1 MHIQQYAGYNKG
13 STIKEKR
20 FVAYA
25 TEEAKLVQNIEVVE
39 DLRVRR
45 TRKMIQEALL
55 ELTVEKGY
63 PNVTVQDIADRAMI
77 NRSTFYRHY
86 LDKDDLLVQYMDEV
100 AALTSEDDIAADKF
114 RPGDKETG
122 LIKLLRHIATYSE
135 FYRVML
141 SANGHPVVTDRLR
154 RNAEDRFRY
163 LLTRPGIVP
172 TPNKSPLDMR
182 LTYISCAG
190 IGAISWWVENKL
202 PCTAEE
208 LASWVG
214 ELSTTSLGFSL
225 KRPTLPVTS
234 TDGT

>member
-1 MHIQQYAGYNKG
+1 M
-13 STIKEKR
+13 
-20 FVAYA
+20 
-25 TEEAKLVQNIEVVE
+25 QNMDVNE

-63 PNVTVQDIADRAMI
+63 PNISVQDIADRAMI

-100 AALTSEDDIAADKF
+100 TALTSEDDFATDKLQ
-114 RPGDKETG
+114 PGEKENPNG
-122 LIKLLRHIATYSE
+122 LIKLLRHIGQFSE

-154 RNAEDRFRY
+154 RNAEERFRY
-163 LLTRPGIVP
+163 LLSHPGVIP
-172 TPNKSPLDMR
+172 APSKSPLDMR

-190 IGAISWWVENKL
+190 VGAISWWVENKM

-208 LASWVG
+208 LAIWME
-214 ELSTTSLGFSL
+214 ELCTASLGFSL
-225 KRPTLPVTS
+225 RQPRLPVKLAEPKN
-234 TDGT
+234 G

>member
-1 MHIQQYAGYNKG
+1 M
-13 STIKEKR
+13 
-20 FVAYA
+20 
-25 TEEAKLVQNIEVVE
+25 QNTAVIE

-63 PNVTVQDIADRAMI
+63 PNISVQDIADRAMI

-100 AALTSEDDIAADKF
+100 TALTSEDDVAAEKL
-114 RPGDKETG
+114 RPGEKEVPTG
-122 LIKLLRHIATYSE
+122 LIKLLRHIAQFSE

-154 RNAEDRFRY
+154 RNAEERFRY

-172 TPNKSPLDMR
+172 TPNNSPLDMR

-202 PCTAEE
+202 PCSAEE
-208 LASWVG
+208 LAIWVG
-214 ELSTTSLGFSL
+214 ELSTASLGFSL
-225 KRPTLPVTS
+225 RPPTYPPQITES
-234 TDGT
+234 TNE

>member
-1 MHIQQYAGYNKG
+1 MEI
-13 STIKEKR
+13 T
-20 FVAYA
+20 
-25 TEEAKLVQNIEVVE
+25 E

-63 PNVTVQDIADRAMI
+63 PNITVQDIADRAMV

-100 AALTSEDDIAADKF
+100 AALTSEDDAAVDNLQ
-114 RPGDKETG
+114 PGEKEVPNG
-122 LIKLLRHIATYSE
+122 LIKLLRHIAQFSE

-154 RNAEDRFRY
+154 RNAEERFRY
-163 LLTRPGIVP
+163 LLRHPGVIAI
-172 TPNKSPLDMR
+172 PNKLPLDMR

-190 IGAISWWVENKL
+190 VGAITWWVENKM
-202 PCTAEE
+202 PCSAEE
-208 LASWVG
+208 LGVWMG
-214 ELSTTSLGFSL
+214 ELCTASLGFSL
-225 KRPTLPVTS
+225 RPSRSPVNS
-234 TDGT
+234 T

>member
-1 MHIQQYAGYNKG
+1 M
-13 STIKEKR
+13 
-20 FVAYA
+20 
-25 TEEAKLVQNIEVVE
+25 QNSEVLE

-63 PNVTVQDIADRAMI
+63 PNITVQDIADRAMI

-100 AALTSEDDIAADKF
+100 TALTSEDDVAADKLH
-114 RPGDKETG
+114 PGDKEVPSG

-154 RNAEDRFRY
+154 RNAEQRFRY
-163 LLTRPGIVP
+163 LLTRPGLVA
-172 TPNKSPLDMR
+172 TPINSPLDMR

-190 IGAISWWVENKL
+190 IGAILWWVENKM

-208 LASWVG
+208 LAIWIG
-214 ELSTTSLGFSL
+214 ELSTASLGFSL
-225 KRPTLPVTS
+225 RLPILPVKRTEAN
-234 TDGT
+234 

>member
-1 MHIQQYAGYNKG
+1 
-13 STIKEKR
+13 
-20 FVAYA
+20 
-25 TEEAKLVQNIEVVE
+25 VQNIEVVE

-63 PNVTVQDIADRAMI
+63 AAITVQDIADRAMI

-100 AALTSEDDIAADKF
+100 TALTAEDDDAMERTF
-114 RPGDKETG
+114 PGEKEIPTG
-122 LIKLLRHIATYSE
+122 LIKLLRHIGQHSE

-172 TPNKSPLDMR
+172 TPSKSPLDMK

-190 IGAISWWVENKL
+190 IGAITWWVENNL
-202 PCTAEE
+202 PCSAEE
-208 LASWVG
+208 LAIWVG
-214 ELSTTSLGFSL
+214 ELGTASLGFSL
-225 KRPTLPVTS
+225 RKPSLPAKS
-234 TDGT
+234 SLKS

>member
-1 MHIQQYAGYNKG
+1 MQNT
-13 STIKEKR
+13 ST
-20 FVAYA
+20 
-25 TEEAKLVQNIEVVE
+25 LE

-45 TRKMIQEALL
+45 TRKMIQEALIN
-55 ELTVEKGY
+55 LTVEKGY
-63 PNVTVQDIADRAMI
+63 PNITVQDIADRAMI

-100 AALTSEDDIAADKF
+100 TALTTEDDIAADKL
-114 RPGDKETG
+114 RPGDKEVPTG
-122 LIKLLRHIATYSE
+122 LIKLLRHIQQHSE

-163 LLTRPGIVP
+163 LLMRPGIK
-172 TPNKSPLDMR
+172 PNETTTPLDMR

-190 IGAISWWVENKL
+190 IGAISWWVENKI

-208 LASWVG
+208 LAIWVG
-214 ELSTTSLGFSL
+214 ELSTASLGFSL
-225 KRPTLPVTS
+225 RQPKLLANGSLT
-234 TDGT
+234 

>member
-1 MHIQQYAGYNKG
+1 M
-13 STIKEKR
+13 
-20 FVAYA
+20 
-25 TEEAKLVQNIEVVE
+25 QNLEVTE

-63 PNVTVQDIADRAMI
+63 PNISVQDIADRAMI

-100 AALTSEDDIAADKF
+100 TTLTSEDDVAIDKLQ
-114 RPGDKETG
+114 PGEKEVPTG
-122 LIKLLRHIATYSE
+122 LIKLLRHIAQFSE

-154 RNAEDRFRY
+154 RNAEERFRF

-202 PCTAEE
+202 PCSAEE
-208 LASWVG
+208 LAIWIG
-214 ELSTTSLGFSL
+214 ELSTASLGFSL
-225 KRPTLPVTS
+225 RQPKLPAKS
-234 TDGT
+234 AESNNE

>member
-1 MHIQQYAGYNKG
+1 
-13 STIKEKR
+13 
-20 FVAYA
+20 
-25 TEEAKLVQNIEVVE
+25 VQNMEIPE

-63 PNVTVQDIADRAMI
+63 PNITVQDIADRAMV

-86 LDKDDLLVQYMDEV
+86 LDKDDLLVKYMDEV
-100 AALTSEDDIAADKF
+100 TALTSEDDVAIDKLQ
-114 RPGDKETG
+114 PGEKEEPTG
-122 LIKLLRHIATYSE
+122 LIKLLRHIAQFSE

-163 LLTRPGIVP
+163 LLAHPGIIP
-172 TPNKSPLDMR
+172 IPNKSPLDMR

-190 IGAISWWVENKL
+190 IGAITWWVENKL
-202 PCTAEE
+202 PCSAEE
-208 LASWVG
+208 LAIWIG
-214 ELSTTSLGFSL
+214 ELSTASLGFSL
-225 KRPTLPVTS
+225 RPLRIPVN
-234 TDGT
+234 DM

>member
-1 MHIQQYAGYNKG
+1 MEI
-13 STIKEKR
+13 T
-20 FVAYA
+20 
-25 TEEAKLVQNIEVVE
+25 E

-63 PNVTVQDIADRAMI
+63 PNITVQDIADRAMV

-86 LDKDDLLVQYMDEV
+86 LDKDDLLTQYMDEV
-100 AALTSEDDIAADKF
+100 AALTSEDDAAIDKLQ
-114 RPGDKETG
+114 PGEKEVPFG
-122 LIKLLRHIATYSE
+122 LIKLLRHIAQFSE

-163 LLTRPGIVP
+163 LLRHPGVIAIP
-172 TPNKSPLDMR
+172 HKSPLDMR

-190 IGAISWWVENKL
+190 IGAITWWVENKL
-202 PCTAEE
+202 PCSAEE
-208 LASWVG
+208 LAVWMG
-214 ELSTTSLGFSL
+214 ELCTASLGFSL
-225 KRPTLPVTS
+225 RPPQLPVNS
-234 TDGT
+234 TPSNNGQ

>member
-1 MHIQQYAGYNKG
+1 M
-13 STIKEKR
+13 R

-25 TEEAKLVQNIEVVE
+25 TEEAKLVQNTPALE

-45 TRKMIQEALL
+45 TRKMIQEAML
-55 ELTVEKGY
+55 ELTVEKGF
-63 PNVTVQDIADRAMI
+63 PNITVQDIADRAMV

-100 AALTSEDDIAADKF
+100 TALTTEDDIAADKL
-114 RPGDKETG
+114 RPGEKETPSG
-122 LIKLLRHIATYSE
+122 LIKLLRHIEQHSA

-163 LLTRPGIVP
+163 LLTRPGIQPVIK
-172 TPNKSPLDMR
+172 NSPLDMR

-190 IGAISWWVENKL
+190 IGAILWWVENNI

-208 LASWVG
+208 LAVWVG
-214 ELSTTSLGFSL
+214 ELSTASLGFSL
-225 KRPTLPVTS
+225 RQSPLPIPSTS
-234 TDGT
+234 

>member
-1 MHIQQYAGYNKG
+1 
-13 STIKEKR
+13 
-20 FVAYA
+20 
-25 TEEAKLVQNIEVVE
+25 VQNVEMTE

-63 PNVTVQDIADRAMI
+63 PNITVQDIADRAMV

-100 AALTSEDDIAADKF
+100 TALTSEDDIAVDKLQ
-114 RPGDKETG
+114 PGEKEVPNG
-122 LIKLLRHIATYSE
+122 LIKLLRHIAQFSE

-141 SANGHPVVTDRLR
+141 RANGHPVVTDRLR
-154 RNAEDRFRY
+154 RNAEERFRY
-163 LLTRPGIVP
+163 LLTHPGVIP

-190 IGAISWWVENKL
+190 IGAISWWVENKM

-208 LASWVG
+208 LAVWIG
-214 ELSTTSLGFSL
+214 ELSTVSLGFSL
-225 KRPTLPVTS
+225 RPPRPSV
-234 TDGT
+234 DDFKPNNR